1 MFSGIGGFEVGLE
14 LTITG
19 LDMSKYDKYRKFDKY
34 FQGDDLPLD
43 DTEMHERLYKFKK
56 EYYGALDKQFEE
68 KYAQY
73 IEEIRKSKKDEILG
87 ADDSEIY
94 ETLKNYEDELNEYID
109 NLIENSEKKFKKLH
123 KHELNEGKK
132 G

>member
-1 MFSGIGGFEVGLE
+1 
-14 LTITG
+14 
-19 LDMSKYDKYRKFDKY
+19 
-34 FQGDDLPLD
+34 
-43 DTEMHERLYKFKK
+43 MHERLYKFKK